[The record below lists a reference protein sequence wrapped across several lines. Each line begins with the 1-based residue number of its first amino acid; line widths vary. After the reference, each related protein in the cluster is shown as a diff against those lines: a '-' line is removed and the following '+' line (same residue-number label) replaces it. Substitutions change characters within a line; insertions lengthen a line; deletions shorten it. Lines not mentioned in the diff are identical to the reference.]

1 MSTLVIRIKT
11 SGGSKSILIR
21 VQINVITA
29 LSMWISIKTDV
40 TQDNNSNNSHTTI
53 TMFITTQTQV
63 LIISTALTSSRSMT
77 ITTQTTTTTTKINLV
92 IITRMLI
99 LTLKV
104 AILTV
109 ITLTHIITALKGLG
123 PLTNNMSIIN
133 IGMTLYTRTMDSKI
147 IMVAST
153 WEVVRLI

>member
-123 PLTNNMSIIN
+123 RLTNNMSIIN